1 MPYVIPYINTILSC
15 HSSTEKHTV
24 FYEKHLTP
32 LYLRV
37 YACKN
42 LRIQKK
48 DINFAPIFVPCY
60 IYKVWKILKNVTK
73 S

>member
-1 MPYVIPYINTILSC
+1 MPYVIPDINTILSS

-37 YACKN
+37 GVCEKFA
-42 LRIQKK
+42 RSK
-48 DINFAPIFVPCY
+48 DLY
-60 IYKVWKILKNVTK
+60 
-73 S
+73 